1 MLANLRRKVGMI
13 TEKNTPVPT
22 MPPPPIP
29 ENMVVSSTF
38 GDPDTGQSPFT
49 MEELGFAWPNERGIF
64 SPSAIPVWLQEQVS
78 IFINLHLRLNT
89 EFWFIWI
96 ELDRPRFARQ
106 WFRRDIPKNEWGKW
120 LVRGLCAHARSVVI

>member
-13 TEKNTPVPT
+13 TGKNTPVPT

-29 ENMVVSSTF
+29 DNMVVSATF
-38 GDPDTGQSPFT
+38 ADPGTGQQPFT

-78 IFINLHLRLNT
+78 IFMDLHLRLNT
-89 EFWFIWI
+89 DFCSFGQSLTDLGLPVNGSDGIFLRMNGANGWSG
-96 ELDRPRFARQ
+96 DFAPMPEA
-106 WFRRDIPKNEWGKW
+106 W
-120 LVRGLCAHARSVVI
+120 